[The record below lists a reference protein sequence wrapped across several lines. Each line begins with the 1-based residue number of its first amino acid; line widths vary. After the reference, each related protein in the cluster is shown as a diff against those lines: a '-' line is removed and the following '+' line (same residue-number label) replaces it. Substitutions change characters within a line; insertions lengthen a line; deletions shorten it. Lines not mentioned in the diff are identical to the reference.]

1 MDESVQNWCYKC
13 RLIGIHE
20 TKVMD
25 FAKAQGDESAIEILQ
40 KVYKT
45 NEHQRNNGLPQEPA
59 LRLWTKFS
67 EAYVKG
73 VGGRKR
79 EREAEA
85 AQKVHAASVAASAAR
100 GYKVTK
106 EGLREQITALYDA
119 GKISISQYESGM
131 IGVGFVR
138 TLVAAAAEVI
148 TEDEQAIID
157 GYDEELG
164 RTGEAR

>member
-1 MDESVQNWCYKC
+1 MGESVQNWCYKC

-25 FAKAQGDESAIEILQ
+25 FAKAQGDEAAIEILQ

-45 NEHQRNNGLPQEPA
+45 NEHQRSNGLPQEPA

-67 EAYVKG
+67 EAYVSG
-73 VGGRKR
+73 VGSRKR
-79 EREAEA
+79 EREEEA
-85 AQKVHAASVAASAAR
+85 AQKAHMASVAASSAR

-106 EGLREQITALYDA
+106 EGLRKQIAGMYDA
-119 GKISISQYESGM
+119 GKISISEYEFGM
-131 IGVGFVR
+131 IGSGFIR
-138 TLVAAAAEVI
+138 TLVGAAAGII

-157 GYDEELG
+157 GYDEELD
-164 RTGEAR
+164 RAEVR